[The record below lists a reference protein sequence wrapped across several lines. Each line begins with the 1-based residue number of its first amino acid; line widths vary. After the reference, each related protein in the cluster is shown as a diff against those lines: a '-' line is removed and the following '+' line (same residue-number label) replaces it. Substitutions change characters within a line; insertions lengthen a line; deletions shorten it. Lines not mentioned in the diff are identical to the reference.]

1 MIYLA
6 SPYSHP
12 DPQVKRERFEAVC
25 RIAADLM
32 NAGEIVFSPIAHT
45 HPIALAGELPGDWQ
59 YWERYDR
66 EILEM
71 IAAAGGRLVVA
82 NIDGWHKSKGVMA
95 EVQIAYSLGM
105 PVEYLDPAAESE
117 GGPQC

>member
-12 DPQVKRERFEAVC
+12 DPQVKRDRFEAAC

-45 HPIALAGELPGDWQ
+45 HPIAIAGELPGDWQ

-82 NIDGWHKSKGVMA
+82 MLDGWETSKGIAA
-95 EVQIAYSLGM
+95 ECEIARGLGM
-105 PVEYLDPAAESE
+105 GVEYLE